1 MLLCVHICPQS
12 FQNLLHAHTACSVS
26 VPAMVL
32 HSVSHERRSIPCLF
46 QYRSGQIRA
55 DKEAEELPP
64 PGLRCSAS
72 GSVDRQ
78 TDLILLVMLTSTASR
93 LKKDSLERQKQRKA
107 AATQLRLTAHCRT
120 GAVCR
125 GSCCDKTAVV
135 SRGRW
140 ASEAHRRAGC
150 PRSGSID
157 FERSERAATWPSP
170 AGTRTR

>member
-1 MLLCVHICPQS
+1 
-12 FQNLLHAHTACSVS
+12 
-26 VPAMVL
+26 MVL

-93 LKKDSLERQKQRKA
+93 LKKDSLERQLQYVQRGVDHFMSWLTKA
-107 AATQLRLTAHCRT
+107 KVMCSWGCCPETEWVAGVQ
-120 GAVCR
+120 AVKSLMYLYCTTTY
-125 GSCCDKTAVV
+125 K
-135 SRGRW
+135 
-140 ASEAHRRAGC
+140 H
-150 PRSGSID
+150 
-157 FERSERAATWPSP
+157 
-170 AGTRTR
+170 